1 MKSNNE
7 MELLLEKIAFYRE
20 KKDYELQLIKW
31 QYENTKQSL
40 QPINLLKNS
49 LLEKIIT
56 TNPKNYLISIAIGL
70 ATNFFSNKIKSNP
83 SNNPIKN
90 IATSVLKLI
99 NK

>member
-56 TNPKNYLISIAIGL
+56 ISPKNYLISIAIGL

-90 IATSVLKLI
+90 IAASVLKLI